1 MDFPSVE
8 TREVEWEGQ
17 RQESG
22 SQGAWRERGEAR
34 GSTSEEESGGK
45 GRQAR
50 GAPAAWASVWS
61 SPPIWLQAGRP
72 ALGVWEGL

>member
-17 RQESG
+17 SRRVAARG
-22 SQGAWRERGEAR
+22 HGGKGGEAR
-34 GSTSEEESGGK
+34 GSTSEEESGREGK
-45 GRQAR
+45 AGPWGTSCLGIIMEQ
-50 GAPAAWASVWS
+50 PT
-61 SPPIWLQAGRP
+61 IWLQAGRL